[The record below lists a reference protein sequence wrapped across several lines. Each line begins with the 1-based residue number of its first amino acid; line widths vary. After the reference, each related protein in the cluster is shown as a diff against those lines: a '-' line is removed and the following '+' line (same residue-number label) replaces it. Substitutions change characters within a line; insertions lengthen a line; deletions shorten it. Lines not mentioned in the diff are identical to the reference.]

1 MRSKLNMMKRVQ
13 AKNYYQYIQSFFLV
27 ILSTTILDARSFDFD
42 QAVSNAANT
51 TDYFRF
57 YTTNNIDIRGDVAKY
72 QGDDFNTGTLLLKSR
87 MNEYIYGFNFTLY
100 TQSNPDFSAT
110 QRVDVIE
117 GSLGK
122 SLGSYHSKNFA
133 ANVYLFG
140 QCITAG
146 NFGGEAVQT
155 MIHQATKNSNISLPY
170 STDKH
175 TTIGLSLKADS
186 LYYINE
192 YQYAF
197 ANTEASINI
206 DGSGYVQLNIGT
218 IRHYKWF
225 QFKLLLGIKY
235 ISPLQQELVEA
246 ATVERVPKYAIAELG
261 FSLSDRV
268 LLFVG
273 SKILGDNIYGNQ
285 SDNPNIPGKQ
295 EVDDPFT
302 YLNVLYTF

>member
-1 MRSKLNMMKRVQ
+1 MG
-13 AKNYYQYIQSFFLV
+13 AKYCYQCIQSFFFV
-27 ILSTTILDARSFDFD
+27 ILSTTILDGQSFDFD
-42 QAVSNAANT
+42 QVASNAAGT

-57 YTTNNIDIRGDVAKY
+57 YTTNNIDIRGDVAEY
-72 QGDDFNTGTLLLKSR
+72 QGDDFNTGTLLLESR

-100 TQSNPDFSAT
+100 TQSNPDFAPI

-117 GSLGK
+117 GSLGM
-122 SLGSYHSKNFA
+122 SLGGYHSKNFA

-140 QCITAG
+140 QCIAAG
-146 NFGGEAVQT
+146 DFGGEKLQT
-155 MIHQATKNSNISLPY
+155 IIHKATENNNIILPY
-170 STDKH
+170 STDSH
-175 TTIGLSLKADS
+175 GTMGIRLQADS

-197 ANTEASINI
+197 AHTGASINI
-206 DGSGYVQLNIGT
+206 DGSGYAQFDIGT

-235 ISPLQQELVEA
+235 ISPLKQELVEA
-246 ATVERVPKYAIAELG
+246 ATVVRVPKYAIAELG

-295 EVDDPFT
+295 EVDDPFS
-302 YLNVLYTF
+302 YFNVLYTY

>member
-1 MRSKLNMMKRVQ
+1 MG
-13 AKNYYQYIQSFFLV
+13 AKYCYQYIQSFFLV
-27 ILSTTILDARSFDFD
+27 IFFATFLDAHNFDFD
-42 QAVSNAANT
+42 QTLSNPANT

-57 YTTNNIDIRGDVAKY
+57 YTTNNINIQGDVAKY
-72 QGDDFNTGTLLLKSR
+72 QGDDFNTGTLLLESR

-100 TQSNPDFSAT
+100 TQSNPDFAAT

-117 GSLGK
+117 GSLGM

-146 NFGGEAVQT
+146 DFGGEKVQSI
-155 MIHQATKNSNISLPY
+155 IHRATENNDIILPY
-170 STDKH
+170 SADRH
-175 TTIGLSLKADS
+175 GTIGIRLKADS

-295 EVDDPFT
+295 EVDDPFS
-302 YLNVLYTF
+302 YLNILYTF